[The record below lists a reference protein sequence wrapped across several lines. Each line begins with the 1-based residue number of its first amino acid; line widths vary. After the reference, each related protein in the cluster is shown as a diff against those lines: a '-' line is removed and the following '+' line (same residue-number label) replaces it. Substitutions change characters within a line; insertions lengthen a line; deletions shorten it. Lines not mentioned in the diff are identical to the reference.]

1 MTASQVAANYCP
13 EGCYWP
19 CEHRTA
25 SSGGGSATSE
35 AARPSAKPQRWRLG
49 PGNNDDDPQQRE
61 LDEWRL
67 WSVAGIEPAG
77 GFHARDFCS
86 DCGESFTDAASHAHE
101 HARRRQLG
109 FDGQSPG

>member
-1 MTASQVAANYCP
+1 MTPTPIAANYCP

-19 CEHRTA
+19 CEHRA
-25 SSGGGSATSE
+25 PTSE
-35 AARPSAKPQRWRLG
+35 ATRARPPTEHWRLG
-49 PGNNDDDPQQRE
+49 PGGGDDPEERA

-77 GFHARDFCS
+77 GFHAREFCA
-86 DCGESFTDAASHAHE
+86 DCGESFTNAAAHAHE

-109 FDGQSPG
+109 FDL